1 MLTFISTI
9 QTSERYCWYRR
20 ICILSHCH
28 HAAEH
33 SLGIKNSFCARL
45 CQCAWN
51 EIKKLL
57 PVPFL
62 LLLFPFS
69 IKSVEDV
76 MPEGIC
82 PFYLGREMFLLFA
95 FLNCLA
101 AQACFMC
108 AAWNVS
114 SDHVSTVLWLMLDFL
129 QQIWIMLKQVLNW
142 REYVNN
148 SQMGIFVQGNT
159 SSLWQE
165 LVFGRSI
172 IPSLKAT
179 LLLPTLLAWQ
189 LLA

>member
-1 MLTFISTI
+1 MLVEENLYS
-9 QTSERYCWYRR
+9 
-20 ICILSHCH
+20 LSLPPCSRAFAGHQKQQ
-28 HAAEH
+28 
-33 SLGIKNSFCARL
+33 LL
-45 CQCAWN
+45 CKTVSMCLEWN
-51 EIKKLL
+51 EKLL

-62 LLLFPFS
+62 PLLFPFS

-179 LLLPTLLAWQ
+179 LLLPTLLALQ
-189 LLA
+189 LLAQTQSPKTK